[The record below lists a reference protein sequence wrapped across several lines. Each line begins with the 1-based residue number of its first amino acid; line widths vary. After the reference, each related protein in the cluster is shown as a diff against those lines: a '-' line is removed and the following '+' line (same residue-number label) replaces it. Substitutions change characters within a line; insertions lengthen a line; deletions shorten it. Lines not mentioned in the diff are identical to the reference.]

1 MPRTSNLMIMSKRK
15 RSYYEKSPLAKLW
28 GKFSSVDEITEERM
42 PDTKTL
48 DYLESSYP
56 SNHNY
61 VLKQGK
67 LLALGKL
74 SKRYKSISIH
84 YPEGMQSLLD
94 TSCSKGYFNFDAVQS
109 YGCKRSLGIDVLET
123 ELEACAAVKK
133 YLNAGVAHFEE
144 MRLHDLA
151 SRIDEFGGPFDAT
164 LVINCYQYLYFGSSR
179 FNAAYM
185 NHDSI
190 FADLRKV
197 CDGRVIFSNRIEV
210 KHLQEYPAKQAE
222 GMKELYDEQ
231 TIYAAASKYFNVN
244 RMGKLGRYP
253 LWTLDAL

>member
-1 MPRTSNLMIMSKRK
+1 MIKSKIK

-28 GKFSSVDEITEERM
+28 DKFLPVDEIPEERI
-42 PDTKTL
+42 PDKKTL

-67 LLALGKL
+67 LIALGKL
-74 SKRYKSISIH
+74 ARRYQDISIH

-109 YGCKRSLGIDVLET
+109 YSCKRSMGIDVVEN

-133 YLNAGVAHFEE
+133 YLNEEITNFEE

-151 SRIDEFGGPFDAT
+151 SRIDEFGGPFDTA

-179 FNAAYM
+179 FNASYM
-185 NHDSI
+185 SHNSI
-190 FADLRKV
+190 FSDLRKV

-210 KHLQEYPAKQAE
+210 KHLQEYPEKKFK

-231 TIYAAASKYFNVN
+231 TIYAAASKYFEVK
-244 RMGKLGRYP
+244 RVGKLGRYP

>member
-84 YPEGMQSLLD
+84 YPEGMQSLL
-94 TSCSKGYFNFDAVQS
+94 TPV
-109 YGCKRSLGIDVLET
+109 VL
-123 ELEACAAVKK
+123 
-133 YLNAGVAHFEE
+133 
-144 MRLHDLA
+144 
-151 SRIDEFGGPFDAT
+151 
-164 LVINCYQYLYFGSSR
+164 
-179 FNAAYM
+179 
-185 NHDSI
+185 
-190 FADLRKV
+190 
-197 CDGRVIFSNRIEV
+197 RVISTLMRSS
-210 KHLQEYPAKQAE
+210 LMAAK
-222 GMKELYDEQ
+222 DH
-231 TIYAAASKYFNVN
+231 
-244 RMGKLGRYP
+244 
-253 LWTLDAL
+253 WALMFWKPN